1 MTETIEQQN
10 VLQTDRMKNSITTE
24 LQNDRMTEKQND
36 KTTELQNDRMTQRQ
50 NQGRRWT
57 YRTYLSR
64 SLEGKVTSS
73 ARATRHATL
82 AAIRGG
88 GADTKNKG
96 RRTNLSLKGG
106 GREQRQ
112 GHAT

>member
-10 VLQTDRMKNSITTE
+10 VLQTDRMKNGITTE

-36 KTTELQNDRMTQRQ
+36 KTRELQNDRMTQRQ

-64 SLEGKVTSS
+64 SLRERLRAVPGPHDISCDSEGWS
-73 ARATRHATL
+73 
-82 AAIRGG
+82 
-88 GADTKNKG
+88 
-96 RRTNLSLKGG
+96 
-106 GREQRQ
+106 
-112 GHAT
+112 GHEK

>member
-10 VLQTDRMKNSITTE
+10 VLQTDRMKNGITTE

-73 ARATRHATL
+73 ARATRH
-82 AAIRGG
+82 
-88 GADTKNKG
+88 
-96 RRTNLSLKGG
+96 
-106 GREQRQ
+106 
-112 GHAT
+112 